1 MASRFLSNASETEA
15 ELLKAYPSIGKGECK
30 QSCVPA
36 CAPTRFSADARLSAH
51 MHPLSSKENKS
62 KPTRKK
68 SCLILTKAIP
78 QRLYLELKGQTQ
90 QPGRSPMNHR

>member
-36 CAPTRFSADARLSAH
+36 CAPTGFSADARLSAH
-51 MHPLSSKENKS
+51 IHTLNSKETNQNQLGK
-62 KPTRKK
+62 
-68 SCLILTKAIP
+68 
-78 QRLYLELKGQTQ
+78 
-90 QPGRSPMNHR
+90 NHV